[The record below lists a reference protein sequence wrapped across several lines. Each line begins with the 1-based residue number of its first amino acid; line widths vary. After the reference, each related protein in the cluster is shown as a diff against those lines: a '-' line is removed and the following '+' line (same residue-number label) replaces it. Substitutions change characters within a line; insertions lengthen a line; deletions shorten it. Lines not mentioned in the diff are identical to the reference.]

1 MLTTDRNESN
11 ALVNAIKPVKTITT
25 TAVRVGADEE
35 TDVRQTGNGERIE
48 QADLRP
54 KQINRFRLS

>member
-1 MLTTDRNESN
+1 MLATDRFKLNT
-11 ALVNAIKPVKTITT
+11 LVNTIKPVKTITT
-25 TAVRVGADEE
+25 TAARVGADEE

-54 KQINRFRLS
+54 KQADRFRLS